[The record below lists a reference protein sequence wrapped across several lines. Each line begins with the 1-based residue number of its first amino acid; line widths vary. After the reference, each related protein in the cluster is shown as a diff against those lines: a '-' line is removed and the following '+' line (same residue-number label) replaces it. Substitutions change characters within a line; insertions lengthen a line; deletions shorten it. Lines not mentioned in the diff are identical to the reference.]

1 MSDMRKHMNLFES
14 AYAEPMENQE
24 IHSDEILDE
33 GDLDTMDADTGVDVP
48 EMDDVDSGLE
58 GSLDIRSLVKMLPDV
73 TDTNRF
79 MNAVRKVQKGD
90 VASLSMMET
99 RELAHGFIS
108 LLKDDS
114 GTTMKVL
121 NKIKGVH
128 SRPVDTDPAM

>member
-1 MSDMRKHMNLFES
+1 MRKYMTLLES
-14 AYAEPMENQE
+14 AYTEPMESKDMS
-24 IHSDEILDE
+24 HDEMLDE
-33 GDLDTMDADTGVDVP
+33 GDLDMMEADADAEAP
-48 EMDDVDSGLE
+48 AMDDEVDNSLE

-114 GTTMKVL
+114 TMTMKVL
-121 NKIKGVH
+121 QKIKGVH
-128 SRPVDTDPAM
+128 SRAPEMDM